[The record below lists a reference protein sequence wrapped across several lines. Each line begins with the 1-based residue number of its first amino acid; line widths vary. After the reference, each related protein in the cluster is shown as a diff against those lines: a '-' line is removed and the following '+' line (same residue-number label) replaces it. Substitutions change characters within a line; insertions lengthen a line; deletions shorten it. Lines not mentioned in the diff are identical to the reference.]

1 MGKLHE
7 LLAVIGDL
15 NGKAN
20 KILEETKHI
29 FSKGDDFVQ
38 GENRTYHV
46 RVEGEEQLKPE
57 GREMRTTVPDRMSY
71 TLGAV
76 IDLMNAQISREMSN
90 TTAFADVTVDGN
102 IVAAHLSAQAL
113 LSMETSLKA
122 FRDIVE
128 KAPTLDASIRWE
140 PETTMS
146 HVFRSPPEVKVRTKK
161 IEDYKVI
168 VPATKEHP
176 AQVAKATEDRPVGE
190 WTTVKFSG
198 AISAVTKA
206 RWLSRLDAHLM
217 AVKQARQ
224 RANMAEIVPSKVAQ
238 ALFASIF
245 GEDLK

>member
-7 LLAVIGDL
+7 LLAVVGDL
-15 NGKAN
+15 GGKAN
-20 KILEETKHI
+20 KILEETKHV

-38 GENRTYHV
+38 GEKRTYHV
-46 RVEGEEQLKPE
+46 KVDGEEPLKPE
-57 GREMRTTVPDRMSY
+57 GHEMRTTVPDRVRY
-71 TLGAV
+71 TLESV
-76 IDLMNAQISREMSN
+76 IELMNAQISREMTN

-161 IEDYKVI
+161 IEEYRVI
-168 VPATKEHP
+168 VQATKEHP
-176 AQVAKATEDRPVGE
+176 AQTAKVVEDRPIGE
-190 WTTVKFSG
+190 WTTIKFSG